1 MWHPELRTLSG
12 DVGVAKMKHISRR
25 RSNEGLHRPSPVSD
39 CLQVGA
45 PASLMRLACATDIP
59 SLVESFGHAAGKLG
73 FPHYVISRVTRSRS
87 TRTPQTSLEM
97 IGSHYPKEWVQH
109 YQRRDYALTDPVHRA
124 AFFQSAPYRW
134 HDIIDLTKADHR
146 FLGEASEAGLPAGLS
161 VPVHQSDGSILLF
174 NLAGPLHS
182 VNSAINS
189 RLACLMSAQFNFE
202 LHRLGLIHSRR
213 AARLL
218 TPCQIEC
225 LTWVARGKTSAEIG
239 EILGCSHYTV
249 DYHVKKAMEA
259 LNICGRTAA
268 AVHAAVQGLIKP

>member
-1 MWHPELRTLSG
+1 MTP
-12 DVGVAKMKHISRR
+12 ISRR
-25 RSNEGLHRPSPVSD
+25 RSNEGPHRPSTVSD
-39 CLQVGA
+39 RQQAGA
-45 PASLMRLACATDIP
+45 PAPLKRLACATDIP

-87 TRTPQTSLEM
+87 TRAPQTALEM

-161 VPVHQSDGSILLF
+161 IPVHQSDGSVLLF

-182 VNSAINS
+182 VNSEINA
-189 RLACLMSAQFNFE
+189 RRACLMSAQFNFE

-218 TPCQIEC
+218 TPCQIVC

-259 LNICGRTAA
+259 LNIWGRTAA
-268 AVHAAVQGLIKP
+268 AVQATVQGLIKP